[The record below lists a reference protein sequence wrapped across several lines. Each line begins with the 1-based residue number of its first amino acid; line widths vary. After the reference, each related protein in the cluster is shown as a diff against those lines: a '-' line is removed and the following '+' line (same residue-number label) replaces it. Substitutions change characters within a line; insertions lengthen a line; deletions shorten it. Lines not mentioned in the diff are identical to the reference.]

1 MNDARRALP
10 VLLLV
15 TPLAAFV
22 LAGGLTL
29 ALALLL
35 SWPLPVALLGGFV
48 GALVAFGWL
57 MGRVIDALYPRPEPV
72 ALEPKPL
79 ETKNPEPQTTQV
91 ALIRENGNYPRGE
104 YTSLSV
110 DPERLYTFCAGVL
123 NGRGMSISEWTGSRG
138 IFSRSEFTVL
148 RSELIERGFVRWVNE
163 KSHAQ
168 GVELTRGGESFFKR
182 IVLEEADALPP
193 PLSEKAR
200 YVP

>member
-22 LAGGLTL
+22 LVGGVTL

-35 SWPLPVALLGGFV
+35 SWPLPVALLAGFL

-57 MGRVIDALYPRPEPV
+57 MGRVTDALYPRPEPV
-72 ALEPKPL
+72 VLEPKPL

-91 ALIRENGNYPRGE
+91 AFIRENGNYPRGE
-104 YTSLSV
+104 YASLSV
-110 DPERLYTFCAGVL
+110 DPKRLYAFCVGVL
-123 NGRGMSISEWTGSRG
+123 NGKGMSISEWTGSRG

-148 RSELIERGFVRWVNE
+148 RSELIERGFVRWINE
-163 KSHAQ
+163 KAHAQ
-168 GVELTRGGESFFKR
+168 GVELTRGGEAFFNT
-182 IVLEEADALPP
+182 VALEEADALPP
-193 PLSEKAR
+193 PLSKNAR